1 MRDCRVPT
9 GTVVDAAAT
18 QAIFTRTRDAAYHII
33 KRKHS
38 TYDAIGIALL
48 AIVEAILRDQRTVL
62 TVGVPMR
69 GEYGVEGMAMSL
81 PDVVGRKGAEE
92 VLTIAMRDDEVRAFQ
107 RSAQALEDHLA
118 ELG

>member
-1 MRDCRVPT
+1 
-9 GTVVDAAAT
+9 
-18 QAIFTRTRDAAYHII
+18 
-33 KRKHS
+33 
-38 TYDAIGIALL
+38 
-48 AIVEAILRDQRTVL
+48 
-62 TVGVPMR
+62 
-69 GEYGVEGMAMSL
+69 MSL